1 MVQTV
6 AVDIGGTYARFAVA
20 EVAGGR
26 VTEMHNPITMKVS
39 EHASFQLAWQAFA
52 EEVGKPMPRAAAIA
66 MACPIDGDVLKLTNN
81 PWIIR
86 PALIPEKLNVEAWTL
101 VNDFGAIAHA
111 VTQLDEKQLVLVGGP
126 DRPLPD
132 DGVISVIGPG
142 TGLGVAQILRRNGQY
157 HVMECEGGHIDFAPL
172 DSLEDEILQYL
183 RQRHNRVSVERVISG
198 PGLSNIYE
206 ALVSVEGMTV
216 EAIENTKLWELA
228 VNNKDSLA
236 AAALDRFCLSL
247 GSVAGDIALAQGA
260 KAVVIA
266 GGIAPRIAHFLSRS
280 GFIERFV
287 AKGRFARMMTEIPIR
302 LITHPQPGLY
312 GAAAA
317 FADKYTA
324 NNRNQSG

>member
-1 MVQTV
+1 MQTI

-26 VTEMHNPITMKVS
+26 VTAMHNPITMKVS

-324 NNRNQSG
+324 NNYNQSG

>member
-1 MVQTV
+1 VQTV

-26 VTEMHNPITMKVS
+26 VTTMHNPITMKVS

-52 EEVGKPMPRAAAIA
+52 EEVGKPVPRAAAIA

-111 VTQLDEKQLVLVGGP
+111 VTQLDAKQLVLVGGP

-172 DSLEDEILQYL
+172 DSLEDEILRYL

-198 PGLSNIYE
+198 PGLTNIYE

-260 KAVVIA
+260 KSVVIA

-287 AKGRFARMMTEIPIR
+287 AKGRFARMMNEIPIR

-317 FADKYTA
+317 FAHKYTA
-324 NNRNQSG
+324 KNHSQSG